1 MKRRLNTKYRQ
12 EKNILNTKYGNIPI
26 IKNFPSSIPLF
37 NLKIAQIKIMDK
49 IKKVEKIN
57 GYQMVFIPKF
67 TLNC

>member
-1 MKRRLNTKYRQ
+1 MRFRALKIPIKPVDSKEHLN
-12 EKNILNTKYGNIPI
+12 NIPI

-37 NLKIAQIKIMDK
+37 NLKIAQIKIIDK